1 MNLREA
7 KTVTRFDYRNL
18 VRSGPG
24 VVFLVIY
31 LLIAVLL
38 GTALADVLRQHGG
51 AGAHGGAQRLS
62 GATVA
67 VFAWFVGNKP
77 DVIKFL
83 VLDRPPVMS
92 LYFLGCLLGMPI
104 LVLFLSF
111 NQISGYVSRR
121 TIRYIIPKTGRL
133 ELYLGL
139 FTSNLL
145 FFTVVSGALAAVMTV
160 GWALVAKDVGASTVI
175 LYSLRIFLSVW
186 LSSVPLIA
194 FMSMIA
200 ALTGSPVAT
209 MFLGL
214 GAYGV
219 IDIAGWYLT
228 KQTEWGVILHY
239 LLPLE
244 AKYWF
249 AYPGVGRYLGAAALM
264 AVYTG
269 AYLAL
274 GWAFLR
280 RRDL

>member
-1 MNLREA
+1 M
-7 KTVTRFDYRNL
+7 
-18 VRSGPG
+18 
-24 VVFLVIY
+24 VFLVIY

-51 AGAHGGAQRLS
+51 AGLHGGSGRL
-62 GATVA
+62 GPATMG

-77 DVIKFL
+77 DVIRFL

-92 LYFLGCLLGMPI
+92 FYFLGSLLVMPI
-104 LVLFLSF
+104 LTLFLSF

-145 FFTVVSGALAAVMTV
+145 FFTVVSGALALVMTL
-160 GWALVAKDVGASTVI
+160 GWALVAKDVSSGTVI

-209 MFLGL
+209 VFLGL

-228 KQTEWGVILHY
+228 KQNEWGVILHY

-244 AKYWF
+244 PKYWF
-249 AYPGVGRYLGAAALM
+249 AYPGVTHSLGAAALM
-264 AVYTG
+264 ALYTV
-269 AYLAL
+269 AYLAI
-274 GWAFLR
+274 GWIFLR